1 MNEYEFEKQKDEL
14 LVLLALAED
23 SDEILCILQSYIDL
37 KRNKGREQK

>member
-14 LVLLALAED
+14 LVLLALTED

-37 KRNKGREQK
+37 KKNKKEGSK